1 VTGAADH
8 RRPIQIGLNRPQAD
22 AESAVVRLNN
32 DRFLGERRGAALYDE
47 NLPSRPNQ
55 EKNQDRASDDVIT
68 GL

>member
-1 VTGAADH
+1 MTGAADH
-8 RRPIQIGLNRPQAD
+8 LRSIQIGLNRPPAD

-32 DRFLGERRGAALYDE
+32 DRFLGERRGMAPYEE
-47 NLPSRPNQ
+47 NLPNRPNQ